1 MRKLRFDL
9 TIDASAALAP
19 NADSFYAQAYLGG
32 SEIADN
38 FRTLPGIKYK
48 TKIGTVTFGN
58 QLLAVSPCN
67 FPNLNTDDLS
77 SVEIDVCALS
87 AMAQVC
93 QFDLEQSF
101 VSLQMAAGSNG
112 DFTVANFFNFYWSEM
127 ANSINGQIESL
138 RWQGDT
144 GLAPLPGPIPDP
156 LSLCDGYEVALTAG
170 LVPPVTVPP
179 TTPVVNGGTGAIAT
193 FATLITKLNA
203 AFALTP
209 ANIASRT
216 ADLRFYMPTQL
227 VNLYRYGVAAGN
239 TNAYI
244 TQDLNLTYLGIKI
257 VLCPGMSNDT
267 FVITLKDNLIY
278 AFDGEGDSSDLRAV
292 NLADTVAE
300 PVIRTRANMKVGFS
314 YVNPGDI
321 VFYS

>member
-9 TIDASAALAP
+9 NIDASALLAP
-19 NADSFYAQAYLGG
+19 NADAFYAQAYLSG
-32 SEIADN
+32 SEIPDN

-48 TKIGTVTFGN
+48 TKIGTVTFGTG
-58 QLLAVSPCN
+58 LLAASPCN

-77 SVEIDVCALS
+77 SHEVDVTALS

-127 ANSINGQIESL
+127 ANAIAGQIESI

-144 GLAPLPGPIPDP
+144 SSVNPQLALA
-156 LSLCDGYEVALTAG
+156 DGYEKG
-170 LVPPVTVPP
+170 LAADPAVI
-179 TTPVVNGGTGAIAT
+179 NGGTGAIAT

-203 AFALTP
+203 AFALVP
-209 ANIASRT
+209 AAIASRT

-257 VLCPGMSNDT
+257 VLCPGMSNNT
-267 FVITLKDNLIY
+267 FVMTLKDNLIY
-278 AFDGEGDSSDLRAV
+278 AFDGEGDASDLRAV

-314 YVNPGDI
+314 FVNPQDI
-321 VFYS
+321 VYYS

>member
-9 TIDASAALAP
+9 NIDASALLAP
-19 NADSFYAQAYLGG
+19 NADAFYAQAYLGG

-38 FRTLPGIKYK
+38 FRSLPGIKYK
-48 TKIGTVTFGN
+48 TKIGTVTFGTG
-58 QLLAVSPCN
+58 LLATSPCN

-77 SVEIDVCALS
+77 SHEVDVCALS

-112 DFTVANFFNFYWSEM
+112 DFTVASFFSFYWSEM
-127 ANSINGQIESL
+127 ANAIAGQIEAL
-138 RWQGDT
+138 RWKGDILSLNPQ
-144 GLAPLPGPIPDP
+144 LA
-156 LSLCDGYEVALTAG
+156 LCDGYEKGLAASVLAG
-170 LVPPVTVPP
+170 DVIS
-179 TTPVVNGGTGAIAT
+179 GGTGAITT
-193 FATLITKLNA
+193 FSGVGGLGAKLEA
-203 AFALTP
+203 AFALVP
-209 ANIASRT
+209 AAIASRT
-216 ADLRFYMPTQL
+216 ADLRIYMPTQL
-227 VNLYRYGVAAGN
+227 VNIYRLGVATGN

-244 TQDLNLTYLGIKI
+244 TQDLSLTYLGIKI
-257 VLCPGMSNDT
+257 VLCPGMSNNK

-314 YVNPGDI
+314 FVNPTDI
-321 VFYS
+321 VYYA